1 MWGSIKRL
9 PIRNFLIGIEIDGNR
24 IPGVIGTNGP
34 KGKFNITIGMRE
46 RGEVS
51 DKHLII
57 RGSSNDSGT
66 LTLEIERKGL
76 GSNSEMV
83 CTQRFEIER

>member
-1 MWGSIKRL
+1 MPKNV
-9 PIRNFLIGIEIDGNR
+9 RNFWIELESS
-24 IPGVIGTNGP
+24 
-34 KGKFNITIGMRE
+34 GKYGGKAIHCTPDFKICVRE
-46 RGEVS
+46 SEDYVAETR
-51 DKHLII
+51 HLII

-76 GSNSEMV
+76 GRNPEMV